1 MQHIKRTQSTLIT
14 LLLAGILAVMLT
26 GIYQHS
32 IERSDEPLVTGHG
45 NPATLTQHY
54 RNWKRA
60 YEQHDGAE
68 VLTLALGFSRAFSS
82 EPITASGMV
91 KINLMNGT
99 VNVAVN
105 GLEKGK
111 DYAFWLEGG
120 LNDNKTSNVQ
130 RKIGIFK
137 SSDNKSVFVAQLAR
151 ESLQNI
157 FINRVTITPA
167 EQNTASPALL
177 VGTPGFFQ
185 RLYYANLLWPAAGV
199 GQLAKTTPPAMP
211 FSFLLPKSA
220 YAGAVDAELA
230 NIMGQQIALG
240 RELFMNETFAGNGR
254 TCTTCHR
261 LDNNHTIDPKYIATL
276 PDNDPLFVAET
287 NPNLKGLE
295 NTKLLRQFGLVMA
308 NVDGFNRPGVFRGVQ
323 HTLAIATSI
332 TPESDKE
339 GKFVLN
345 ALGWSGDGAPGD
357 GSLRLFTVGAIM
369 QHMPKTLNRLAN
381 VDFRLPNDIELDALE
396 AYMLSLGRAQ
406 DPDLDHL
413 YFSSPV
419 VQRGRELMHSKDQ
432 GTAQC
437 KGCHFNGSANSFTT
451 FQNGNRDTGVENMP
465 ENPARLTWQPTPVDG
480 GFGKNE
486 RHDCGWDKKQ
496 TCYGNGEFNV
506 TTLIEAADT
515 APFFHNNSV
524 NSIEEAVAYYNSNA
538 FQASP
543 GANPI
548 DLNLIPQR
556 KVCDRCTHLE
566 STQVVSVA
574 LFLRTLNAMENM
586 RSSNEMIKQVK
597 RLSLTKGQ
605 EILRLAMADT
615 EDAIEVMEGGHII
628 ANPESL
634 KLLKT
639 TLLTEQSALGELF
652 TTTRNNLLDKATET
666 KQQAYD
672 ALLTTPPLPKSA
684 P

>member
-1 MQHIKRTQSTLIT
+1 
-14 LLLAGILAVMLT
+14 LAGI
-26 GIYQHS
+26 YQYTLGFG
-32 IERSDEPLVTGHG
+32 ENEPLVTGHG

-54 RNWKRA
+54 LNWKKA
-60 YEQHDGAE
+60 YEQNDGSE

-82 EPITASGMV
+82 EPTTGSGQV
-91 KINLMNGT
+91 KLNLVNGKL
-99 VNVAVN
+99 NVIAN

-120 LNDNKTSNVQ
+120 LSYGKESTVQKKIGTFTSNGE
-130 RKIGIFK
+130 RAMFA
-137 SSDNKSVFVAQLAR
+137 AQLER
-151 ESLQNI
+151 ESLHNF
-157 FINRVTITPA
+157 FIQRVTITPA
-167 EQNTASPALL
+167 AQSSANPALL

-185 RLYYANLLWPAAGV
+185 RLYYASAPWAAAGV
-199 GQLAKTTPPAMP
+199 GQLAHVAPATPS
-211 FSFLLPKSA
+211 FSFLLPKT
-220 YAGAVDAELA
+220 AVAATSDTELA
-230 NIMGQQIALG
+230 KLMGQQIALG
-240 RELFMNETFAGNGR
+240 RELFMRETFGGNGR
-254 TCTTCHR
+254 TCSTCHR

-276 PDNDPLFVAET
+276 PADDPLFVAET
-287 NPNLKGLE
+287 NPALKGLE
-295 NTKLLRQFGLVMA
+295 NNKLLRQFGLVLA

-332 TPESDKE
+332 TPEADKE

-357 GSLRLFTVGAIM
+357 GSLRLFAVGAIM
-369 QHMPKTLNRLAN
+369 QHLPKTLNRVAN

-396 AYMLSLGRAQ
+396 AYQLSLGRPQ

-419 VQRGRELMHSKDQ
+419 VQRGRELLHSKDQ

-437 KGCHFNGSANSFTT
+437 KGCHFNGSAISFTT

-486 RHDCGWDKKQ
+486 RQDCGWDKKQ

-524 NSIEEAVAYYNSNA
+524 NSIEEAVAYYNSLA
-538 FQASP
+538 FHASP

-548 DLNLIPQR
+548 DLTLIPPR

-574 LFLRTLNAMENM
+574 LFLRTINTMENV
-586 RSSNEMIKQVK
+586 RSSNEMLKQVK
-597 RLSLTKGQ
+597 QLSMLRGQ
-605 EILRLAMADT
+605 EILSLAMADT
-615 EDAIEVMEGGHII
+615 EDAIEVLEGGQII
-628 ANPESL
+628 ANHESL
-634 KLLKT
+634 NLLKQA
-639 TLLTEQSALGELF
+639 LAIEKSALRSLL
-652 TTTRNNLLDKATET
+652 TTTRNNLLDKAQQT
-666 KQQAYD
+666 KQRAVD
-672 ALLTTPPLPKSA
+672 LLLTAPPAQAS
-684 P
+684 